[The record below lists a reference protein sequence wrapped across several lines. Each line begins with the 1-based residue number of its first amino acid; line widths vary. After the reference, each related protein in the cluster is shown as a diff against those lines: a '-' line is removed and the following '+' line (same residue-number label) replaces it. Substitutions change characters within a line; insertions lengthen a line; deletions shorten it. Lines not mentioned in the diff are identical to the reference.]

1 MPVTSLLQGQSRLL
15 CGWFKT
21 TEQTT
26 INNSVPY
33 KIYLLM
39 SGNVEYNKYNKIR
52 IKRIRSS
59 IKMQYKTTRF
69 LLHLLIGQQLHAF
82 LIPVT
87 VPIPLQHR
95 QLSQR
100 KPNVVSFPAARSELS
115 AQQRN
120 SGNGGRR
127 QAPVKEVRPP
137 MNDEISAPLLRVT
150 TPSPKGKD
158 ELLGI
163 MSRDEALKKAKEL
176 GNLDLILV
184 NNNSDPPVCKIVD
197 YSKYR
202 YALEKKAKE
211 VKKNSKTSELKE
223 VKMSYKIDVHD
234 YDVRRKNAMKFLRQG
249 NRVKCTIMFRGR
261 EVQHDNL
268 GFELL
273 EKLAADLDDTCVK
286 ENRPRREGRFM
297 SVILSPRPEVMK
309 ALNEKRRKM
318 DKLKK
323 QQRIERLEKGGAV
336 EDEEEDDDDD
346 MVISLDDDDDDDDD
360 DDVDD
365 DIESDY
371 DDDEDYDDEDDE
383 EEEEDIAIE
392 AVAPPPVTT
401 KKQKTLEELLG
412 TSDYL

>member
-1 MPVTSLLQGQSRLL
+1 
-15 CGWFKT
+15 
-21 TEQTT
+21 
-26 INNSVPY
+26 
-33 KIYLLM
+33 
-39 SGNVEYNKYNKIR
+39 
-52 IKRIRSS
+52 
-59 IKMQYKTTRF
+59 
-69 LLHLLIGQQLHAF
+69 
-82 LIPVT
+82 
-87 VPIPLQHR
+87 
-95 QLSQR
+95 
-100 KPNVVSFPAARSELS
+100 
-115 AQQRN
+115 
-120 SGNGGRR
+120 
-127 QAPVKEVRPP
+127 
-137 MNDEISAPLLRVT
+137 MNDEISAPMLRVT

-234 YDVRRKNAMKFLRQG
+234 YDVRKKNAMKFLRQG

-273 EKLAADLDDTCVK
+273 ERLAADLDETCIK

-323 QQRIERLEKGGAV
+323 QQRIERLERGGTA
-336 EDEEEDDDDD
+336 EDEEDDDDD
-346 MVISLDDDDDDDDD
+346 DIVISLDDDEDDDDDDIVGDYDEDDDYDDDDDDDD
-360 DDVDD
+360 
-365 DIESDY
+365 
-371 DDDEDYDDEDDE
+371 E
-383 EEEEDIAIE
+383 EEGESENESIQD
-392 AVAPPPVTT
+392 VAAPAVTT
-401 KKQKTLEELLG
+401 KKQKTLEEILG

>member
-1 MPVTSLLQGQSRLL
+1 
-15 CGWFKT
+15 
-21 TEQTT
+21 
-26 INNSVPY
+26 
-33 KIYLLM
+33 
-39 SGNVEYNKYNKIR
+39 
-52 IKRIRSS
+52 
-59 IKMQYKTTRF
+59 
-69 LLHLLIGQQLHAF
+69 
-82 LIPVT
+82 
-87 VPIPLQHR
+87 
-95 QLSQR
+95 
-100 KPNVVSFPAARSELS
+100 
-115 AQQRN
+115 
-120 SGNGGRR
+120 
-127 QAPVKEVRPP
+127 

-234 YDVRRKNAMKFLRQG
+234 YDVRKKNAMKFLRQG

-261 EVQHDNL
+261 EVQHDSL

-273 EKLAADLDDTCVK
+273 ERLAAELDETCIK

-323 QQRIERLEKGGAV
+323 QQRIERLERGGAA
-336 EDEEEDDDDD
+336 EEEDDDDD
-346 MVISLDDDDDDDDD
+346 DIEISLDDDDDDDDNV
-360 DDVDD
+360 VD
-365 DIESDY
+365 DY
-371 DDDEDYDDEDDE
+371 DDDEDYEEDVDEEDDDEYNE
-383 EEEEDIAIE
+383 EEKENVMVEN
-392 AVAPPPVTT
+392 VVTPPAST
-401 KKQKTLEELLG
+401 KKQKTLEEILG

>member
-1 MPVTSLLQGQSRLL
+1 
-15 CGWFKT
+15 
-21 TEQTT
+21 
-26 INNSVPY
+26 
-33 KIYLLM
+33 
-39 SGNVEYNKYNKIR
+39 
-52 IKRIRSS
+52 
-59 IKMQYKTTRF
+59 MQCKSTRF
-69 LLHLLIGQQLHAF
+69 LLFLYLLIAQYINAF
-82 LIPVT
+82 HVT
-87 VPIPLQHR
+87 
-95 QLSQR
+95 
-100 KPNVVSFPAARSELS
+100 
-115 AQQRN
+115 QQRQKN
-120 SGNGGRR
+120 IVTFQIISSERSVQRSSSNGGGRR

-137 MNDEISAPLLRVT
+137 MNDEISAPMLRVT

-234 YDVRRKNAMKFLRQG
+234 YDVRKKNAMKFLRQG

-273 EKLAADLDDTCVK
+273 ERLAADLDDTCIK

-336 EDEEEDDDDD
+336 DDEEDEDDDI
-346 MVISLDDDDDDDDD
+346 VISLDDDDDDDEDN
-360 DDVDD
+360 DD
-365 DIESDY
+365 DIVGDY
-371 DDDEDYDDEDDE
+371 DEDDDYDDEDDDE
-383 EEEEDIAIE
+383 EEGESENEIVQDVAIPP
-392 AVAPPPVTT
+392 APT
-401 KKQKTLEELLG
+401 KKQKTLEEILG